1 MSSYSKL
8 IQDIFPQIN
17 QKQFSDS
24 FDSIGIDSMDLVTLR
39 VELER
44 ELRASIPDSH
54 WLDFRS
60 LQDILLYCE
69 NERNPKSKK
78 MDAISDMSI
87 QKEIYIEMPQMAIE
101 ALSENWLFKELGNM
115 HWQMLCKGLNTAS
128 SDLKDELG
136 NRLYATFVR
145 IRIQSTAA
153 LNTFKEN
160 QKLSINATL
169 NRFGNSMYFS
179 AIQIGSDTA
188 QIKADL
194 MTSFSYRNNTDNT
207 QLTKSQVISF
217 ENNIPE
223 LPSNPLFAN
232 EYREIKKGE
241 LVNLKF
247 GETEFKVVNT
257 SLFEYNYSLN
267 PYYDLNGVGLLYF
280 AAFPIINDTGEAAYF
295 NSQNTA
301 ERWELNYFT
310 VSRDIFYFANC
321 NLQDTILYQL
331 QEVKHIDNT
340 TCMLS
345 SALFRRSDNTLLAK
359 IFTIKKRKA

>member
-1 MSSYSKL
+1 MNSYSKL

-17 QKQFSDS
+17 QTQFNDS
-24 FDSIGIDSMDLVTLR
+24 LDSIGIDSMDLVTLR
-39 VELER
+39 VELEH
-44 ELRASIPDSH
+44 ELGASIPDSH

-60 LQDILLYCE
+60 FQDILLYCE
-69 NERNPKSKK
+69 KERIPKHKKLESKLG
-78 MDAISDMSI
+78 IEI
-87 QKEIYIEMPQMAIE
+87 QKEMYIEMPQMAIE

-145 IRIQSTAA
+145 IRIQSSAA

-179 AIQIGSDTA
+179 AIQMGSDSA
-188 QIKADL
+188 GINADL
-194 MTSFSYRNNTDNT
+194 MTSFSFRNHADNT

-217 ENNIPE
+217 DNNIPE
-223 LPSNPLFAN
+223 LPANPLFAN
-232 EYREIKKGE
+232 EYREMKKGE
-241 LVNLKF
+241 IFNLMLS
-247 GETEFKVVNT
+247 ETEFKVVNT
-257 SLFEYNYSLN
+257 SLFEYSYSLN

-280 AAFPIINDTGEAAYF
+280 ASFPIINDTGEAAYF
-295 NSQNTA
+295 NLQNDA

-310 VSRDIFYFANC
+310 ISRDIFYFANC

-331 QEVKHIDNT
+331 QDVKHIDNT
-340 TCMLS
+340 ICILS
-345 SALFRRSDNTLLAK
+345 SALYRKSDNTLLAK